1 MNRIAAIA
9 LRHCKY
15 LILFNVLVLAATG
28 FKVAKS
34 SSYWTANAQLIMP
47 DTTSNL
53 DANLGPLGSLK
64 SGNPAFSVMVNPLKV
79 QISILTSDALMEQ
92 VLHADPEKKKFSRL
106 ASYKSLFE
114 VTPEEQSTTIL
125 LAVTGSS
132 PELARQRATN
142 LINLYQQRL
151 NELRQVDSESRAQ
164 FSKKPLEQA
173 QQRLAQAQEALAR
186 FQTTSGLVNSEEQT
200 KGLVT
205 TLSNLS
211 TAQAQAQAQARASE
225 NQVRALS
232 ERLGLTPNQAILS
245 LSLAENKEYQ
255 FVRAK
260 LTEIEAKLAEI
271 QSSYTAN
278 HPKVQN
284 LVLQRDEL
292 QRQLERYITQSIGNA
307 KVETQVGS
315 NNEGRGALIQQLI
328 LAESAVSAQQRQAA
342 QLQSQIDQLNQN
354 LKLIP
359 INQARLL
366 ELRRQYEVAEGVY
379 RALVAQTQQV
389 KIDSFNAYPNIQVLN
404 PPTVDPKPTGPKL
417 KLIVIGG
424 LMASLLGSIALAV
437 LLESRDPLL
446 SPNQL
451 QSRKFPIVIS
461 IPRLKPSPG
470 VRHSGMELALGSD
483 TDIEF
488 QRLASVISL
497 QPLKDPRL
505 LITSAIEG
513 EGKTTVTLGLA
524 KALVGLGFR
533 VLLVDG
539 DFRQAQLSRCL
550 VYEQKLS
557 SANRLVQLQARLDLL
572 PTSIKQ
578 GNIAELVTQG
588 QFEQS
593 LAAAQSASSYDYIL
607 IDSAPVSLTSETALM
622 AAIIPNVLLVVR
634 PELSKRNSVNDSL
647 NQLAQHHARILGLVV
662 NGVETKSRPYL
673 SQPDDSFVKS

>member
-15 LILFNVLVLAATG
+15 LILFNILVLAATG
-28 FKVAKS
+28 IKVAKS

-64 SGNPAFSVMVNPLKV
+64 SGNPAFSVVVNPLKV
-79 QISILTSDALMEQ
+79 QTSILTSDALMEQ
-92 VLHADPEKKKFSRL
+92 VLQVDPEKKKFSRL
-106 ASYKSLFE
+106 AKYKSLFE
-114 VTPEEQSTTIL
+114 VTPGEQSTTIL

-132 PELARQRATN
+132 PKLARQRATN

-151 NELRQVDSESRAQ
+151 NELRQADSESRAQ

-173 QQRLAQAQEALAR
+173 QQRLIQAQEALAR
-186 FQTTSGLVNSEEQT
+186 FQASSGLVNSEEQT

-211 TAQAQAQAQARASE
+211 TAQAQTQAQARASE

-260 LTEIEAKLAEI
+260 LTEIETKLAEI

-284 LVLQRDEL
+284 LLLERDEL
-292 QRQLERYITQSIGNA
+292 QRQLERYITQSVGNA

-328 LAESAVSAQQRQAA
+328 LAESTVSAQQRQAA
-342 QLQSQIDQLNQN
+342 QLQSQIDQLNQS

-404 PPTVDPKPTGPKL
+404 PPAVDPKPTGPKL

-470 VRHSGMELALGSD
+470 VRHLGMELALGSD

-550 VYEQKLS
+550 VYEQKRS
-557 SANRLVQLQARLDLL
+557 SADRLIQLQSRLDLL
-572 PTSIKQ
+572 PTSVKQ

-647 NQLAQHHARILGLVV
+647 NQLAQHHAQILGLVV

-673 SQPDDSFVKS
+673 SQSDDSFVKS